1 MTILYNDL
9 DDAGVSKTLIRTIDS
24 LVLNKDAYLKVHKRR
39 LARTIQTLFDQ
50 SPSGRV
56 LELGTSS
63 LIPLVLDKLAP
74 ELEVHVTDFDMDKEP
89 KGTTIISLNEHSVE
103 VPVYRLDLETQTIP
117 VDGETFDVVLCCEV
131 IEHMEVD
138 PMHMMSEV
146 NRVLKPGGILILT
159 TPNCTSSRAI
169 HKILRGLD
177 PYFYMQYRH
186 KPSLYRH
193 NYEYSVYSLT
203 QVVKGAGFNG
213 KVWTEDSF
221 EEPLLKDVDK
231 LRELGYP
238 LHHVGDNIF
247 VVARKIGPVVDRHPA
262 VIYAD

>member
-1 MTILYNDL
+1 MTHDIDV
-9 DDAGVSKTLIRTIDS
+9 DISRAVRPLISHD
-24 LVLNKDAYLKVHKRR
+24 DAYLKSHERR
-39 LARTIQTLFDQ
+39 LSRTLQVLLDQ
-50 SPSGRV
+50 KPTGKM

-63 LIPLVLDKLAP
+63 LIPIVLSKVMPD
-74 ELEVHVTDFDMDKEP
+74 LEVHVTDFDMDKEP
-89 KGTTIISLNEHSVE
+89 RGTMSIALAGESVD

-138 PMHMMSEV
+138 PMHMMSEI
-146 NRVLKPGGILILT
+146 NRVLKPNGLLILT
-159 TPNCTSSRAI
+159 TPNATSSRAI
-169 HKILRGLD
+169 HKILRGIE

-203 QVVKGAGFNG
+203 KVLQGAGFDG

-221 EEPLLKDVDK
+221 DDPITDDID
-231 LRELGYP
+231 R
-238 LHHVGDNIF
+238 LHHAGYTLSHIGDNIF
-247 VVARKIGPVVDRHPA
+247 VVARKVGPVYDRYPA